1 MAMAAGPEVER
12 AEELGALH
20 RVALLVARA
29 APLETVFHAA
39 GEQSAVLLGAAAGAV
54 LRFLGEERAVVLSSL
69 REPGTRGLPVNAEV
83 DFEGPQSALVK
94 VRATRRPARLD
105 SFEFGRGELP
115 RYMRASGVRGALAA
129 PVLVDGEV
137 WGALAVSTI
146 REDPFPA
153 GTEERLAPF
162 AELVAQAVVN
172 SEARRRLV
180 QAADESRQRLEREL
194 HEGAQQ
200 HLLALTLK
208 LRLAHERADEGSL
221 FAKLLAEAL
230 ADANEATAA
239 LDDLGRSLHPAVL
252 AERGLA
258 PALQALAA
266 RAAVPVHLREVP
278 ARRFHARPRRR
289 STASWRT
296 ACARP
301 TARSRSA
308 WPTGATGCTS
318 SCAAAGA
325 RASTTRPTASR
336 RSAATSRSARVGAAE
351 AVVRGTVPVELQS
364 ASARR
369 RPAKLAPPAI
379 RLTALLRTGASDER
393 LDHARVELR
402 AARAVELL
410 YRRLGS
416 SRGGRPVARHRVVCV
431 ADRDDARAERDRR
444 CRPCRPGSRCR
455 RSARGSSAR
464 AWRPARAPAPR
475 SGCARRSACG
485 GA

>member
-20 RVALLVARA
+20 RVALLVARS

-39 GEQSAVLLGAAAGAV
+39 GEQSAVLLGAASGAV
-54 LRFLGEERAVVLSSL
+54 LRFLGEERAVVLSSF

-146 REDPFPA
+146 LEDPFPP
-153 GTEERLAPF
+153 GTEKRLAPF
-162 AELVAQAVVN
+162 AELVAQAIVN

-208 LRLAHERADEGSL
+208 LRLANERAEEGSL

-230 ADANEATAA
+230 ADANEATSA

-252 AERGLA
+252 VERGLA

-266 RAAVPVHLREVP
+266 RAAIPVHLREVP
-278 ARRFHARPRRR
+278 ARRFHGTTEA
-289 STASWRT
+289 TIYGVVADGL
-296 ACARP
+296 
-301 TARSRSA
+301 RSA
-308 WPTGATGCTS
+308 DCEVEVSVADRGDRLHVELRGCTGTGLEDAIDRV
-318 SCAAAGA
+318 AALGGHLEVGP
-325 RASTTRPTASR
+325 ASGGEP
-336 RSAATSRSARVGAAE
+336 
-351 AVVRGTVPVELQS
+351 VVRGTIPVE
-364 ASARR
+364 R
-369 RPAKLAPPAI
+369 
-379 RLTALLRTGASDER
+379 
-393 LDHARVELR
+393 
-402 AARAVELL
+402 
-410 YRRLGS
+410 
-416 SRGGRPVARHRVVCV
+416 
-431 ADRDDARAERDRR
+431 
-444 CRPCRPGSRCR
+444 
-455 RSARGSSAR
+455 
-464 AWRPARAPAPR
+464 
-475 SGCARRSACG
+475 
-485 GA
+485 